1 MSSASRLPRILA
13 IAVVAALAVL
23 ALAAN
28 RAWQALEVARA
39 KKLELATK
47 IATEQQQVEVLRQRV
62 ERLRRDPRAL
72 EAVAREQLGWVRPED
87 LVVIFERE
95 PKTPPVVYAVPES
108 RAAPPSG

>member
-39 KKLELATK
+39 KKLELATR
-47 IATEQQQVEVLRQRV
+47 IASEQQQVDVLRLRV
-62 ERLRRDPRAL
+62 ERLRRDPRTL

-87 LVVIFERE
+87 LVVIFEKE
-95 PKTPPVVYAVPES
+95 PRAPSVVYAAPEPRAVP
-108 RAAPPSG
+108 APG